1 VRFSVLR
8 GGLGRPPD
16 APRCCGGKAAAGK
29 VTEYRL
35 EEQSRIEPQRRYIER
50 RAEELLERIPFM
62 EDAELRWT
70 ARVLRDCL
78 PPAAQEEMLRDYSE
92 HLELHQMRQVVEGF
106 VPRYTEHALGA
117 LESKRFSPGT
127 TLRDL
132 TDEELQA
139 MSAAEKWDL
148 FQRDAAALHPYQVR
162 RELARLFMCLNFDL
176 FHDPGLGEAAVEF
189 SAYLALLDGLRDLSD
204 GAIERLKAQALA
216 SLQGLDLRD
225 ISGVERAL
233 TGLREAIGRAVG
245 LVPPFD
251 HLFSE
256 RMERWPRA
264 APATLPDVVNP
275 QIREAVAGMNLPQL
289 QNSLRVLVELMSLD
303 EQGRELEAVRA
314 GYRSLGDIPGEVLTS
329 LLPHL
334 SMRLGDR
341 NICDFALRYRSGR
354 LWARERVNPNV
365 WKLLQFKDK
374 FMLLE
379 ADNEA
384 MDRLQAARHLSRLLL
399 TEAYEAL
406 FDPAYQVG
414 LARQP
419 IYSRVLDHCLRQV
432 TGAGTDELKSVN
444 RQVTRMMLEL
454 EEIVPDAER
463 PARFREIRDVI
474 GAALRFGPVSGE
486 GR

>member
-1 VRFSVLR
+1 
-8 GGLGRPPD
+8 
-16 APRCCGGKAAAGK
+16 
-29 VTEYRL
+29 
-35 EEQSRIEPQRRYIER
+35 
-50 RAEELLERIPFM
+50 
-62 EDAELRWT
+62 
-70 ARVLRDCL
+70 
-78 PPAAQEEMLRDYSE
+78 
-92 HLELHQMRQVVEGF
+92 
-106 VPRYTEHALGA
+106 
-117 LESKRFSPGT
+117 
-127 TLRDL
+127 
-132 TDEELQA
+132 
-139 MSAAEKWDL
+139 
-148 FQRDAAALHPYQVR
+148 
-162 RELARLFMCLNFDL
+162 
-176 FHDPGLGEAAVEF
+176 
-189 SAYLALLDGLRDLSD
+189 
-204 GAIERLKAQALA
+204 
-216 SLQGLDLRD
+216 
-225 ISGVERAL
+225 
-233 TGLREAIGRAVG
+233 
-245 LVPPFD
+245 
-251 HLFSE
+251 
-256 RMERWPRA
+256 
-264 APATLPDVVNP
+264 
-275 QIREAVAGMNLPQL
+275 
-289 QNSLRVLVELMSLD
+289 
-303 EQGRELEAVRA
+303 
-314 GYRSLGDIPGEVLTS
+314 
-329 LLPHL
+329 
-334 SMRLGDR
+334 LGDR

-379 ADNEA
+379 TDNEA

>member
-1 VRFSVLR
+1 M
-8 GGLGRPPD
+8 
-16 APRCCGGKAAAGK
+16 
-29 VTEYRL
+29 
-35 EEQSRIEPQRRYIER
+35 EEQPRIEPQRRYVER

-62 EDAELRWT
+62 EDGELRWT
-70 ARVLRDCL
+70 VRVLRDCL
-78 PPAAQEEMLRDYSE
+78 PPALEKAMLQDYSE
-92 HLELHQMRQVVEGF
+92 HLELHQMRQVVGSF
-106 VPRYTEHALGA
+106 VRRYTEHALES
-117 LESKRFSPGT
+117 LEAKRFSPGAS
-127 TLRDL
+127 LGDL

-148 FQRDAAALHPYQVR
+148 LRQDAAALHPDQVR

-176 FHDPGLGEAAVEF
+176 FHDPSLGEAAVEF
-189 SAYLALLDGLRDLSD
+189 SVYLALLDGLRDLSD
-204 GAIERLKAQALA
+204 GAIGRLKADALGA
-216 SLQGLDLRD
+216 LQGLDLRD

-233 TGLREAIGRAVG
+233 TGLRETIGQAVG
-245 LVPPFD
+245 LAAPFD
-251 HLFSE
+251 HLFAE
-256 RMERWPRA
+256 RLERWPRA
-264 APATLPDVVNP
+264 APAALPDVVDP
-275 QIREAVAGMNLPQL
+275 QISEAVAGMNLQQL

-303 EQGRELEAVRA
+303 EQSRELEGVRA
-314 GYRSLGDIPGEVLTS
+314 GYRSLGDIPGDVLAG
-329 LLPHL
+329 LLPRL

-365 WKLLQFKDK
+365 WKLLPFKDK

-399 TEAYEAL
+399 TEAYEVL

-414 LARQP
+414 LTREP
-419 IYSRVLDHCLRQV
+419 IYHRVLDHCMRQV
-432 TGAGTDELKSVN
+432 SDADPGELGSLN

-454 EEIVPDAER
+454 EEMVADTER

-474 GAALRFGPVSGE
+474 GAAFRFGPAPE
-486 GR
+486 GGR